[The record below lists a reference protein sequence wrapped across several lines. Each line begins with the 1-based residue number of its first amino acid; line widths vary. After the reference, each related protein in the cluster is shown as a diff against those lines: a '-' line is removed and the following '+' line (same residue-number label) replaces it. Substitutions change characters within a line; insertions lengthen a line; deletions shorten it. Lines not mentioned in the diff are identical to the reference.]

1 MSSMVA
7 SQKISST
14 RRLQERVERL
24 SEQQAEAMKMAK
36 FGGMTV
42 REVTEYGA
50 RHRMIIHLLKEMAML
65 DNEGS

>member
-1 MSSMVA
+1 MVA
-7 SQKISST
+7 SERIASI
-14 RRLQERVERL
+14 RRLEKEVKRL

-42 REVTEYGA
+42 REVKEYGA

-65 DNEGS
+65 DNERS